1 MTKGTDG
8 VDVNLKIPSPDELY
22 DRARKLQ
29 PVLIEREEET
39 AELRRLPDET
49 IQDLKDL
56 GFFKILQPK
65 SWGGYEMDPR
75 VYYRVTGILGEASMT
90 TAWVFSVVGVHNW
103 QIALFDEQAQK
114 DVWKDD
120 NSVLISSS
128 YAPMAKVTPK
138 EGGYII
144 SGQWDWSSGCDHCNW
159 VFLGAVVNPEAEGF
173 GGFATVLIP
182 REDYEIVDNWY
193 VYGLKGT
200 GSKRIVVEEAF
211 VPEYR
216 IHKLMDAHSTIS
228 PGNKVNNGPLYKLP
242 FGQVFT
248 YSVTIPALGAYKGA
262 FEAWLKYGK
271 TRVSSFGVEAKT
283 DPSTQQLA
291 AETST
296 EIEEMWNSINNNFER
311 MMNSVTNNEN
321 LEINDRVQYRYQAS
335 AIVDRCVQGAA
346 RLVKASGG
354 ASVYLGHMV
363 MQKYIDIMT
372 TQVHVANISEPFA
385 INYGGTLFGL
395 DNTDFN
401 I

>member
-1 MTKGTDG
+1 MTEG
-8 VDVNLKIPSPDELY
+8 VDEVNANLEIPSPDELY
-22 DRARKLQ
+22 DRARKLL
-29 PVLIEREEET
+29 PVLIEREEAT

-75 VYYRVTGILGEASMT
+75 VYYRVVGILGEASMT

-138 EGGYII
+138 EDGYLI

-159 VFLGAVVNPEAEGF
+159 VFLGAVVDPEAEGL

-200 GSKRIVVEEAF
+200 GSKRIVVKEAF

-216 IHKLMDAHSTIS
+216 IHKLMDAHSTNS
-228 PGNKVNNGPLYKLP
+228 PGNKVNKGPLYKLP

-262 FEAWLKYGK
+262 FETWLKYGK

-283 DPSTQQLA
+283 DPSTQKLA

-296 EIEEMWNSINNNFER
+296 EIDEMWNSINNNFER

-335 AIVDRCVQGAA
+335 AIVDRCVQGTA

-385 INYGGTLFGL
+385 INYGGTLLGL